1 MCNDVVFIIPYLLKF
16 VPDYFKSR
24 KMCEMVVRR
33 KPRSLEYV
41 PDWFVTQVEIRILH
55 DDYDYCDD
63 DDDII
68 EWYNGYQNIRPKKH
82 KYKKN

>member
-63 DDDII
+63 DDSI
-68 EWYNGYQNIRPKKH
+68 EWYDGYQNVRPKKH

>member
-1 MCNDVVFIIPYLLKF
+1 
-16 VPDYFKSR
+16 
-24 KMCEMVVRR
+24 MCEMVVRR

-63 DDDII
+63 DDDDII

>member
-63 DDDII
+63 DDII
-68 EWYNGYQNIRPKKH
+68 ERYDGYQNIRPKKH

>member
-1 MCNDVVFIIPYLLKF
+1 
-16 VPDYFKSR
+16 
-24 KMCEMVVRR
+24 MCEMAVRR

-63 DDDII
+63 DDDDII

>member
-1 MCNDVVFIIPYLLKF
+1 MCNDVVFIIPCLLKF

-24 KMCEMVVRR
+24 EMCEMAVRI

-63 DDDII
+63 DDII
-68 EWYNGYQNIRPKKH
+68 EWYDGYQNVRPKKH

>member
-1 MCNDVVFIIPYLLKF
+1 
-16 VPDYFKSR
+16 
-24 KMCEMVVRR
+24 MCEMAVRR

-63 DDDII
+63 DDDDNDDDDDDDDDDII

>member
-1 MCNDVVFIIPYLLKF
+1 
-16 VPDYFKSR
+16 
-24 KMCEMVVRR
+24 MCEMAVRR

-63 DDDII
+63 DDDDDDDII
-68 EWYNGYQNIRPKKH
+68 EWYNGYQNKAQKAQI
-82 KYKKN
+82 